1 MDPDSQPDRR
11 LEILRAARVCF
22 LDRGFVRTTISDI
35 VAQCG
40 GSRATIYEEFGSK
53 EGLFRALVTFVVEQ
67 MRLPELPAG
76 PPQGV
81 LKEFGLAYMERLM
94 DPEALALYRVAVGES
109 AHVRQL
115 GPSLFNAG
123 PKSAASALAERLTAW
138 RAEGELELDDTV
150 QAANLFL
157 AMLEGDLHRSA
168 VLWAST
174 PTAEE
179 IAANVDA
186 ATELFMRGARARE
199 AAT

>member
-1 MDPDSQPDRR
+1 MDPDSQRDRR
-11 LEILRAARVCF
+11 SDILRAARVCF
-22 LDRGFVRTTISDI
+22 LDRGFLRTTISDI
-35 VAQCG
+35 VAHCG

-53 EGLFRALVTFVVEQ
+53 EGLFRALVTSVVEQ
-67 MRLPELPAG
+67 MRLPELAAG
-76 PPQGV
+76 PPQSV

-115 GPSLFNAG
+115 GPTLFEAG
-123 PKSAASALAERLTAW
+123 PKDAASALTQRLAAW
-138 RAEGELELDDTV
+138 RADGVLALEDAA

-157 AMLEGDLHRSA
+157 AMVEGDLHRSA

-174 PTAEE
+174 PTPED

-186 ATELFMRGARARE
+186 ATDLFLRGARALE
-199 AAT
+199 AAA